1 MNYPQPYFLNPFAI
15 NDVCVI
21 SSDDK
26 SDILPS
32 YDDAVLDKIIKV

>member
-1 MNYPQPYFLNPFAI
+1 MNYPQPYFLNTFAI
-15 NDVCVI
+15 NDVCVT
-21 SSDDK
+21 SDDK